1 MFAIVTMLKEEN
13 KIQVSKSSSQLLWSS
28 WKRCNAH
35 MNWKS
40 QFGEFSMGLTN
51 VNSISST
58 TIICFYFYG
67 LCKGQMDK
75 SLPSIIYTY
84 SRDYF

>member
-51 VNSISST
+51 VNFSGLSHFPVVD
-58 TIICFYFYG
+58 IIFKVFF
-67 LCKGQMDK
+67 
-75 SLPSIIYTY
+75 I
-84 SRDYF
+84 

>member
-1 MFAIVTMLKEEN
+1 MLKEEN

-58 TIICFYFYG
+58 TIICFYFMVYA
-67 LCKGQMDK
+67 KDRWP
-75 SLPSIIYTY
+75 SLSHFPVVDII
-84 SRDYF
+84 FKVFFI

>member
-1 MFAIVTMLKEEN
+1 MMLKEEN

-67 LCKGQMDK
+67 LCKGQLAK
-75 SLPSIIYTY
+75 SLSFYGAFILKVFFI
-84 SRDYF
+84 